1 MTVSAAALAPGLKCA
16 SRIRRA
22 AAGSPFRVPGGW
34 LCPCC
39 CPRRWICSGG
49 KRLDDD
55 PVQHRADSGAPAVG
69 IPRFPRIADP
79 LRRGNVA
86 HHRGRS
92 GEPVVFPPRGADV
105 VFGALPDIE
114 PVGPV
119 DDPVGIVAA
128 RLFPPFLGVPDLL
141 QQFRAAR
148 RVLVFSLAQRFLH
161 ARGFQRVQ
169 HRAGHVFLQQS
180 RLDRGPA
187 APLRARPRTH
197 TNPRGAAR
205 TAGNATPGRTS
216 GRSRCRTA
224 DAPGRAPRAYGAP
237 GPRTA

>member
-1 MTVSAAALAPGLKCA
+1 MRQSNSTRCRRIAISRSRRRVLSLLLPATLA
-16 SRIRRA
+16 
-22 AAGSPFRVPGGW
+22 F
-34 LCPCC
+34 
-39 CPRRWICSGG
+39 CSGG

-55 PVQHRADSGAPAVG
+55 PMQHRADSGAPAVG

-79 LRRGNVA
+79 LRWGNVA
-86 HHRGRS
+86 HDRGRS

-105 VFGALPDIE
+105 VLGALPDIE

-128 RLFPPFLGVPDLL
+128 CFFPPFLRIPDLR

-169 HRAGHVFLQQS
+169 HRAGHVLLQQT

-187 APLRARPRTH
+187 AP
-197 TNPRGAAR
+197 
-205 TAGNATPGRTS
+205 
-216 GRSRCRTA
+216 
-224 DAPGRAPRAYGAP
+224 GRALHAPVGIGAVWAC
-237 GPRTA
+237 RR